1 MQSAVPAVPIK
12 LINQALLM
20 AGRRRCGTE
29 STGRAAGG
37 AAGGGH
43 RALQGVP
50 GGDSSHP
57 TDQWAL
63 IGLETST
70 NRGISRA
77 ADSPTGPEVRL
88 PITTGNGGLLLRQRR
103 CFPLSRGVCVTWGRF
118 TCLCRVFRRIGRA
131 ALQLLPLAA
140 FLGGYVD
147 LYGGKKKSP
156 MWKGAAC
163 RHPARGNGVPARAAW
178 WLSWC

>member
-29 STGRAAGG
+29 SEGRAAGG
-37 AAGGGH
+37 AAGGG
-43 RALQGVP
+43 AQSPAGCP
-50 GGDSSHP
+50 WGDSSHP

-70 NRGISRA
+70 NGGISRA

-88 PITTGNGGLLLRQRR
+88 PITTGNGGLLPRQHR

-118 TCLCRVFRRIGRA
+118 TCLWRVFRRIGWA
-131 ALQLLPLAA
+131 ALQLLALTA
-140 FLGGYVD
+140 FLGVYIEEKKNHRCGKEQLADTQPVETGS
-147 LYGGKKKSP
+147 LQGLAGG
-156 MWKGAAC
+156 
-163 RHPARGNGVPARAAW
+163 
-178 WLSWC
+178 